1 MTFWP
6 DSWSAILRP
15 DAPIAELIVRATAIY
30 LFLFVLLRVV
40 GRRLLAGVSMSDILV
55 VFLLAVAVREGISG
69 GHRSVGDAAI
79 LAVVILA
86 WDLVID
92 RLAFHVAWL
101 RKILRQNP
109 TRIIDHGDL
118 LVENARAL
126 LLTRADIT
134 TKLHEQGVSS
144 HAEVEEAWLEPD
156 GSLSVVVR
164 RD

>member
-15 DAPIAELIVRATAIY
+15 DAPVAELFVRATAIY
-30 LFLFVLLRVV
+30 LFLFVLMRVA
-40 GRRLLAGVSMSDILV
+40 GRRLLARFSMSDILV
-55 VFLLAVAVREGISG
+55 VFLLAVAVREGITG

-92 RLAFHVAWL
+92 RLAFHVKPL
-101 RKILRQNP
+101 RNLLRHDP
-109 TRIIDHGDL
+109 TRIIEHGDL
-118 LVENARAL
+118 LIDNARAL
-126 LLTRADIT
+126 LLTRAEIT
-134 TKLHEQGVSS
+134 AKLHEQGVSS
-144 HAEVEEAWLEPD
+144 YAEVEEAWLEPD
-156 GSLSVVVR
+156 GRLSVVR